1 MTVPIEL
8 STNRVATPE
17 FTDGSQHQFA
27 SARSGVA
34 VIPDDNTV
42 LDFNALWVGGTG
54 DVSVDHEEGG
64 TAVVYKGVPAGV
76 MLPVSGVRVNGAP
89 ATTAT
94 DIVAIKW

>member
-54 DVSVDHEEGG
+54 DISVDHEEGG
-64 TAVVYKGVPAGV
+64 TAVVYVGVPAGV
-76 MLPVSGVRVNGAP
+76 MLPVSGVRVNA

-94 DIVAIKW
+94 NIVAIKW